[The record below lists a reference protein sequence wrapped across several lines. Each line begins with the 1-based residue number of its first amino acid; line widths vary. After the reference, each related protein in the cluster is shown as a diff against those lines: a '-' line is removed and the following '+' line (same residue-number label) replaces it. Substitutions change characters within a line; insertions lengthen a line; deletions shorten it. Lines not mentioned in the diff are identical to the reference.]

1 MERNNYMNLNE
12 LLKSLSI
19 TINNTV
25 HKNLDV
31 KGIAFNSSKVESGFL
46 FIAITGN
53 HMDGHHFIDDAKKNG
68 AIAIIGEQ
76 VLETFDVPYYQVPNS
91 RKALALLAKTFYS
104 NSTNN
109 KIMIGITGTNGKTT
123 TSYMLKHIL
132 ESQGLTCSLFGS
144 ISTIINGIEKPSS
157 HTTLDA
163 LTYHQLLSESYDQV
177 VIMEVSSHGL
187 IQHRV
192 EGIEFDYC
200 IFTNLEHEH
209 LDYHRDMDSYF
220 KAKQSLFTHMKS
232 NGIAI
237 VHSSSEWGE
246 RLSTYVNS
254 LEKKLIKINGTNPT
268 YTINGKELFGNTM
281 YNNKGCL
288 LTTSMKGKHNIEN
301 AALAFS
307 TAVSLGFSP
316 PIIVNA
322 LKEFKGIPG
331 RYQIHPHPCGAT
343 FLIDYAHTEKAFYHI
358 LDTVKSQEPR
368 KIIHIFGFRGNRD
381 VKKRIKMFNMSLK
394 YCDNCILTFDDLN
407 GVTSDQMIKD
417 LESFDHHE
425 KCVIIPDRTEAIKYA
440 WELAKNRDW
449 IVITG
454 KGNELYQQI
463 YSIPTFSDS
472 QTLQYLFDQVQNVD
486 PFYSKR

>member
-1 MERNNYMNLNE
+1 MNLRY
-12 LLKSLSI
+12 LLKTLSI
-19 TINNTV
+19 TVNNTV
-25 HKNLDV
+25 HQNLDV
-31 KGIAFNSSKVESGFL
+31 KGIAFDSSKVESGFL

-53 HMDGHHFIDDAKKNG
+53 HTDGHRFINDAKKNG

-76 VLETFDVPYYQVPNS
+76 VLESLDVPYFQVPNS

-104 NSTNN
+104 NSTNK
-109 KIMIGITGTNGKTT
+109 KIIIGITGTNGKTT

-132 ESQGLTCSLFGS
+132 ESQGLPCSLFGS
-144 ISTIINGIEKPSS
+144 ISTIINGNENPSS

-163 LTYHQLLSESYDQV
+163 LTYHRLLSESYDQV

-187 IQHRV
+187 TQHRV

-209 LDYHRDMDSYF
+209 LDYHRDMESYF

-246 RLSTYVNS
+246 RLSTYVNL
-254 LEKKLIKINGTNPT
+254 LEKKLIKINGNNPT
-268 YTINGKELFGNTM
+268 YTINGKELFRNIM
-281 YNNKGCL
+281 YSNKGYL

-307 TAVSLGFSP
+307 TAVSLGLSP
-316 PIIVNA
+316 PKIVDA

-331 RYQIHPHPCGAT
+331 RYQILPHPSGAT
-343 FLIDYAHTEKAFYHI
+343 FLIDYAHTENAFFHI
-358 LDTVKSQEPR
+358 LDTVKSHEPR

-381 VKKRIKMFNMSLK
+381 VKKRIKMFNMSLE

-407 GVTSDQMIKD
+407 GVSSDQMIRD
-417 LESFDHHE
+417 LEYFGHHE

-463 YSIPTFSDS
+463 YSMPTFSDS
-472 QTLQYLFDQVQNVD
+472 QTLQYLLDSGPIHRPLSFEILN
-486 PFYSKR
+486 